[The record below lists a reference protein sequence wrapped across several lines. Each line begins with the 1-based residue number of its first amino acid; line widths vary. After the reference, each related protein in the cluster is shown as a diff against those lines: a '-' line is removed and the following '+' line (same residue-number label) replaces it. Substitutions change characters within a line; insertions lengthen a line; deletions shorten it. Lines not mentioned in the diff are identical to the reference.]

1 MKKDQKFILFFVLI
15 VAAGFIL
22 FAKMFKAD
30 QEKGII
36 DTARANTADLIK
48 DHSPSLGPADAPVTL
63 VEFLDPECEA
73 CRMMDPIIKGLMKEY
88 DGRVRLVI
96 RYMPFHGNSMLAA
109 STLEEAREQGKY
121 WEALS
126 TLFYYQPEWGDHH
139 SPRPELIAKYVKE
152 LGVQLADGKELVKEH
167 GWKVDLD
174 QADGIKVGV
183 NATPTFFVNG
193 RKLAD
198 IGYQPIKDAIE
209 KELKSK

>member
-36 DTARANTADLIK
+36 DTRVNTADLIK
-48 DHSPSLGPADAPVTL
+48 DHSPTLGPVDAPVTL

-73 CRMMDPIIKGLMKEY
+73 CKMMDPIIKGLMKEY
-88 DGRVRLVI
+88 EGRVRLVI

-126 TLFYYQPEWGDHH
+126 TLFYYQPQWGDHH
-139 SPRPELIAKYVKE
+139 SPKPELIAKYVKD
-152 LGVQLADGKELVKEH
+152 LGVKLATPEELVKEH
-167 GWKVDLD
+167 GWKIDKD
-174 QADGIKVGV
+174 QADGVKVGV

-193 RKLAD
+193 RKLQD
-198 IGYQPIKDAIE
+198 IGYAPIKEAIE

>member
-22 FAKMFKAD
+22 FAKIFKAD

-36 DTARANTADLIK
+36 DTARANNADLIK
-48 DHSPSLGPADAPVTL
+48 DHSPSMGPKDAPVTV

-73 CRMMDPIIKGLMKEY
+73 CKMMDPIVKGLMKEY
-88 DGRVRLVI
+88 EGKVHLVI

-109 STLEEAREQGKY
+109 SVLEEAREQGKY

-126 TLFYYQPEWGDHH
+126 TLFYYQAEWGDHH
-139 SPRPELIAKYVKE
+139 QPRPELISKYVKE
-152 LGVQLADGKELVKEH
+152 LGVKLDNEKELIKKH
-167 GWKVDLD
+167 QWKIDMD
-174 QADGIKVGV
+174 QADGVKVGV

-193 RKLAD
+193 RKLQD
-198 IGYQPIKDAIE
+198 IGYQPIKEAIE
-209 KELKSK
+209 KELSSK